1 MATLIGCIADD
12 LTGATDLAA
21 LLARSGVRVSF
32 RMGVPAEPARS
43 DTSPVE
49 VIALKIRSAPVADA
63 VSAARAAPSPGCA
76 MPAGGASSGNTARRS
91 TRPRRETSARSRS
104 C

>member
-1 MATLIGCIADD
+1 MATLMGCIADD

-21 LLARSGVRVSF
+21 LLARSGVRVSL

-49 VIALKIRSAPVADA
+49 VIALKIRSARVADA
-63 VSAARAAPSPGCA
+63 VSAARAAFA
-76 MPAGGASSGNTARRS
+76 WLRDAGGRRFLWNTARRS